1 MRNIAT
7 HEYFGLDV
15 QTVWQTVRMDLP
27 ALTPLL
33 RSLLAA

>member
-1 MRNIAT
+1 MRNIAA

-15 QTVWQTVRMDLP
+15 QTVWQTARVDVP
-27 ALTPLL
+27 ALAPLL